1 MQFHALG
8 PPPSLMANARYGPEN
23 PPQELIDD
31 IRRRL
36 ADVCSHWPSELF
48 EAVTLRAA
56 WIEFKY
62 DRAIT
67 DGFTAARLR
76 EAREDRERSMV

>member
-1 MQFHALG
+1 
-8 PPPSLMANARYGPEN
+8 MANVRYGPDN
-23 PPQELIDD
+23 PPQELLDD

-36 ADVCSHWPSELF
+36 AAICAEWPAELF
-48 EAVTLRAA
+48 AEVTIRAA

-67 DGFTAARLR
+67 DGFASARLR
-76 EAREDRERSMV
+76 EVREDRERSMSA